1 MSRTNK
7 PVMILDQHFRTKDEL
22 FHPDDYGD
30 LQTLC
35 DITGGADR
43 PMERSMLETLL
54 PRAAFLVAAH
64 PRLNRDD
71 LAKAENLQAIVEVSG
86 TFRTGLDYEYCFDH
100 GVEVLSC
107 APGFQFSVAEMT
119 LGLMLAGARGIVSEH
134 EKFRNGHENWLG
146 ENAGSDFT
154 LYNQEIGFIGFG
166 AIARETA
173 RLLAPFSPRIK
184 AYDPWLSESGFDDPS
199 VKFCELD
206 NLVATSRCIV
216 VAAAP
221 TDENF
226 QLLGTAAIREMK
238 PGTLVVVISRSHL
251 VDFDALI
258 AAANGGHIRVA
269 TDVFP
274 DEPLSPDAAVR
285 QSNNIILSPHRAAA
299 VEGGRHPI
307 GRMIVH
313 DIRNILNGTSGR
325 HLQPATP
332 GRIQNIIRAPM
343 IAETGAQENGTC

>member
-1 MSRTNK
+1 MSQTDK
-7 PVMILDQHFRTKDEL
+7 PLLILDQHFRTRDEL
-22 FHPDDYGD
+22 FHPDDYRE
-30 LQTLC
+30 LLSLC
-35 DITGGADR
+35 NVIGGADR
-43 PMERSMLETLL
+43 PMERSMLEALL

-64 PRLNRDD
+64 PRLSRGD
-71 LAKAENLQAIVEVSG
+71 LVTAGNLKAIIEVSG
-86 TFRTGLDYEYCFDH
+86 TFRTGLDYEYCFDR

-119 LGLMLAGARGIVSEH
+119 LGLLLSGARGIVSEH
-134 EKFRNGHENWLG
+134 ENFRKGQENWLG

-154 LYNQEIGFIGFG
+154 LYNQDIGFIGFG

-199 VKFCELD
+199 VQFCNLD
-206 NLVATSRCIV
+206 RLVASSRCIV

-226 QLLGTAAIREMK
+226 QLLGTNAIRKMK
-238 PGTLVVVISRSHL
+238 PGTLVIVISRSHL
-251 VDFDALI
+251 VDFEALI
-258 AAANGGHIRVA
+258 AAAHDQHIRVA

-274 DEPLSPDAAVR
+274 QEPVLPDDAVR
-285 QSNNIILSPHRAAA
+285 QLDNIILSPHRAAA

-313 DIRNILNGTSGR
+313 DIRNTLDGTSGR

-332 GRIQNIIRAPM
+332 ARIHNIIRAPM
-343 IAETGAQENGTC
+343 IAETGAQ